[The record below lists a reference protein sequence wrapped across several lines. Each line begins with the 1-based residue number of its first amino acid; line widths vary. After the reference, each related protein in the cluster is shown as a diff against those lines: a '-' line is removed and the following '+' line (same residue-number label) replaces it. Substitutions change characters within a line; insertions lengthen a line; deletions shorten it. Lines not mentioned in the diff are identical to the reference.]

1 MEIHEL
7 NTKAITDPAYIAAD
21 DGTDTYKMD
30 LKNLLTQAETAATNY
45 TDAALVSAKN
55 YSDGKLASAVTDLEA
70 EIGAATTIPF
80 YETNSNADSA
90 LKTFKGEP
98 TLTTGQFLAVKF
110 NNGNTSDSLYF
121 NTRMAHSTGG
131 YRAYFMGST
140 DAPTFDANTVLFFY
154 FAPTPEGEYVPRYY
168 YLGYWSTSGG
178 GGGGG
183 AEPYTSNPEALG
195 TASPGTSAKYS
206 RGDHVHPKPSAADLG
221 VIAAP
226 STASSGDFL
235 TYNGSA
241 WVATSLS
248 TWSGGNY

>member
-7 NTKAITDPAYIAAD
+7 NTKSITDPAYIAAD

-183 AEPYTSNPEALG
+183 TSDYTDLSNKPQINSVTLSGNKSLADIGAIAL
-195 TASPGTSAKYS
+195 
-206 RGDHVHPKPSAADLG
+206 PS
-221 VIAAP
+221 
-226 STASSGDFL
+226 SASSGDFL
-235 TYNGSA
+235 TYNGST

-248 TWSGGNY
+248 TWQGGSY